1 MALFAVRAAM
11 ADPHFT
17 LGEDNL
23 ADVVELCRRLDG
35 LPLAIELAAARCR
48 LLRPHALLDRL
59 DTRLGLGVTAAD
71 RSARQR
77 TLGATIAWSYDLLE
91 PADQS
96 TFRRLGV
103 FRRRCDLSAVEA
115 VVGSDL
121 GDPLDAVVGLADASL
136 VQVLDSSD
144 GEPRVGMLQTI
155 RAFARDR
162 LDSSG
167 EGDETRL
174 RHARWCLEVAGE
186 IDELLRGPT
195 QMSALDRMDDVEEDI
210 RAALGWCLRPEAGTD
225 AVRTECGF
233 RLLSAMSRYW
243 YRFGYVAEGRGW
255 HERAMQVTG
264 GADGREMLDALHNL
278 GVMLLQQ
285 GDVTAASPSLER
297 ALDMARRMGERDLEA
312 RELNSLGVAR
322 REAGRPAES
331 RRLLEESIAL
341 AREIGSSLREASAS
355 TNVVTLL
362 MDTGEYAAAVV
373 AGRRALEL
381 DRAREDPWGVAVN
394 EANLALALLRAE
406 GPDPAYEHLA
416 RVAESAVALADT
428 ELSIGIVEAFAATLA
443 ELGDVERAACLMGT
457 ADAQRAAV
465 GIPRSGPDD
474 AHLERSL
481 SAARD
486 GSATTRGPA
495 PVPPAGSGRSRRR
508 SPTRWRQRRS
518 RGNRAG
524 RRVRRGACRTAR
536 RRPASAAA

>member
-1 MALFAVRAAM
+1 MTLTGAGGTGKTRVALAVASALEHAYPHGLFFVPLHAVHRSELMWAAVADALGAPGDVEHLPWDRALDFVADRQMLLVLDNLEQIPDADATVDRLVRHAPGVHVLATSRRPLHLAAEHEYPLSPLALPAPGPLDPEEAARVPSVALFAVRAAM

-59 DTRLGLGVTAAD
+59 DARLGLGVTAAD

-103 FRRRCDLSAVEA
+103 FRRRCDLRAVEA

-264 GADGREMLDALHNL
+264 GADSPEMLDALHNL

-297 ALDMARRMGERDLEA
+297 ALEMARRMGERDLEA

-322 REAGRPAES
+322 REAG
-331 RRLLEESIAL
+331 
-341 AREIGSSLREASAS
+341 EAGG
-355 TNVVTLL
+355 VP
-362 MDTGEYAAAVV
+362 AAARGEHR
-373 AGRRALEL
+373 AGAGDRQQPPRGERVDERR
-381 DRAREDPWGVAVN
+381 
-394 EANLALALLRAE
+394 
-406 GPDPAYEHLA
+406 DPA
-416 RVAESAVALADT
+416 
-428 ELSIGIVEAFAATLA
+428 
-443 ELGDVERAACLMGT
+443 
-457 ADAQRAAV
+457 
-465 GIPRSGPDD
+465 
-474 AHLERSL
+474 
-481 SAARD
+481 D
-486 GSATTRGPA
+486 GHR
-495 PVPPAGSGRSRRR
+495 
-508 SPTRWRQRRS
+508 
-518 RGNRAG
+518 
-524 RRVRRGACRTAR
+524 
-536 RRPASAAA
+536 